1 MPYRT
6 YFFFTPL
13 RYFLF
18 PFVVLLLNDFKDSS
32 ITLKQL
38 CVYIQE
44 EVRMTIMNDFLSIS
58 SLPINLFHPER

>member
-1 MPYRT
+1 MSYRT

-13 RYFLF
+13 CCFLF

-44 EVRMTIMNDFLSIS
+44 EVSMTIMNGFPSIS
-58 SLPINLFHPER
+58 SLPISLFRPER